1 MLPEAGTA
9 CYCGKMATS
18 MGGAGTRTW
27 NAVPLLAGFPGR
39 QVLAATKEAPHA
51 RGRPLWTA
59 APPRLPHLAPEGS
72 LHLQTA
78 RFKMTQ
84 QEGAAGGNNMVEAA
98 QQVEIIDQGS
108 RHREAYWYCFLS
120 TLDALKYHIGM
131 LLPQRGPLS

>member
-27 NAVPLLAGFPGR
+27 IAAPLLAGFPRR
-39 QVLAATKEAPHA
+39 QVLAATKEIPHA
-51 RGRPLWTA
+51 RGRPLLAA
-59 APPRLPHLAPEGS
+59 APPCLPHLAPEGS

-84 QEGAAGGNNMVEAA
+84 QDGAAGGNNMVGAA
-98 QQVEIIDQGS
+98 QLIEIIDQGIES
-108 RHREAYWYCFLS
+108 RTDIAF
-120 TLDALKYHIGM
+120 
-131 LLPQRGPLS
+131 

>member
-27 NAVPLLAGFPGR
+27 NAAPLLAGFPGR
-39 QVLAATKEAPHA
+39 QVLAATKEAPHSRA
-51 RGRPLWTA
+51 RSLWAA
-59 APPRLPHLAPEGS
+59 APRGLAQTALQGS

-84 QEGAAGGNNMVEAA
+84 QDGAAGGNNMVGAA
-98 QQVEIIDQGS
+98 QLIEIIDQGIEM
-108 RHREAYWYCFLS
+108 RTGIVC
-120 TLDALKYHIGM
+120 
-131 LLPQRGPLS
+131 